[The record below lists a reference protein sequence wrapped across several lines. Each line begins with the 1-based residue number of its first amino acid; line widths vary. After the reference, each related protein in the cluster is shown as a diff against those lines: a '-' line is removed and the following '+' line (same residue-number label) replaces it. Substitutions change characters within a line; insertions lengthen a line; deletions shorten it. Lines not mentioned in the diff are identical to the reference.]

1 MSRRPL
7 QRLVL
12 VLAVLLPVLFALG
25 AWMGGH
31 PSSLPQPVRDVFVQD
46 DVETLDDALDVIEAD
61 YYRRVDRDKLLD
73 DSLAGAV
80 ARLEDRF
87 SAYLSP
93 REYRRFQES
102 SHGRFSGVGMEV
114 TQVSRGLRVARVFDG
129 SPAEQAGIRAG
140 DRIVAVNGR
149 SLAAQSSTRATA
161 LIRGRPGTFVTLT
174 VQRGGRRRTLR
185 VKRARVEAPSV
196 TSSLR
201 TFAGRRL
208 GVVELSSFTEGAH
221 AEVRD
226 AVDKLLERGAR
237 GLVLDLRGNGGGLLD
252 EAVLTASVFIPEGT
266 IVTTD
271 GRSRPRRVYR
281 ATGGA
286 IPRRI
291 PVVVLV
297 DDGSASASE
306 IVAGALRDR
315 RRGKVVGVR
324 TFGKGVFQEVR
335 ELPNGGALDITVGE
349 YFTPSGENLG
359 GGGPKRGGGIRPQV
373 PARDDP
379 ATPPDEA
386 LRVALRELAGQAR

>member
-1 MSRRPL
+1 MSRRFL

-12 VLAVLLPVLFALG
+12 GLAALLPVLLALG
-25 AWMGGH
+25 IWLGGH
-31 PSSLPQPVRDVFVQD
+31 PSSLPAPIR
-46 DVETLDDALDVIEAD
+46 DALVDDDTAALDEALDIIEAD
-61 YYRRVDRDKLLD
+61 YYRKVDRSRLVD

-80 ARLEDRF
+80 ARLKDRF
-87 SAYLSP
+87 SAYLTP
-93 REYRRFQES
+93 GEYARFKAS

-114 TQVSRGLRVARVFDG
+114 TQVPQGLRVTRVFDD
-129 SPAEQAGIRAG
+129 SPAQRARIRRG

-149 SLAAQSSTRATA
+149 SLAGRSSRSSTA

-174 VQRGGRRRTLR
+174 IARDGRRLR
-185 VKRARVEAPSV
+185 ERLKRARVEAPSV
-196 TSSLR
+196 SSSLR
-201 TFAGRRL
+201 TVDGRRL
-208 GVVELSSFTEGAH
+208 GVVELSGFTSGAH
-221 AEVRD
+221 GEVRE
-226 AVDKLLERGAR
+226 AVDRLLERGAK
-237 GLVLDLRGNGGGLLD
+237 GIVLDLRGNGGGLLD

-271 GRSRPRRVYR
+271 GRSRGRRVYR

-286 IPRRI
+286 IRRSI

-306 IVAGALRDR
+306 IVAAAIRDR
-315 RRGKVVGVR
+315 GRGKVVGTR

-359 GGGPKRGGGIRPQV
+359 GGGPKRGGGIRPGV

-379 ATPPDEA
+379 DTRRDEA
-386 LRVALRELAGQAR
+386 LERALREFAS